1 MATVLRYFN
10 PFHLNRIRKNV
21 KNDGF
26 GRFVMTKIGHR
37 PNIQPYLFWPAQRL
51 LKAMRI
57 AARPLEYVKRKHIA
71 RQITSKELAFSRSA
85 GYRFLDRTMIP
96 NIDEVIGHCRKT
108 VKVWERENVS
118 KRKALVSH
126 ILRDADGVTDLT
138 NHGPIQELAQ
148 HPKIVGAVCEYLGE
162 VPVIG
167 SLTIQISHVN
177 SSEEGFQ
184 KFHIDRVDRRQMKLF
199 IAIDDVT
206 EERGP
211 LHFIP
216 AAESAIM
223 EKKERHFAG
232 RLDDDVVASY
242 AGEKGIISAIMK
254 AGEGLFIDT
263 CTCAHY
269 GSRGNTEPRYLLLF
283 HYISKFSP
291 IKLHTHG
298 EKIKPNASL
307 IPQGGAS
314 IFGGCAYRIQSRT
327 RNNGAANH
335 RT

>member
-1 MATVLRYFN
+1 
-10 PFHLNRIRKNV
+10 
-21 KNDGF
+21 
-26 GRFVMTKIGHR
+26 
-37 PNIQPYLFWPAQRL
+37 
-51 LKAMRI
+51 
-57 AARPLEYVKRKHIA
+57 
-71 RQITSKELAFSRSA
+71 
-85 GYRFLDRTMIP
+85 
-96 NIDEVIGHCRKT
+96 
-108 VKVWERENVS
+108 
-118 KRKALVSH
+118 
-126 ILRDADGVTDLT
+126 
-138 NHGPIQELAQ
+138 
-148 HPKIVGAVCEYLGE
+148 
-162 VPVIG
+162 
-167 SLTIQISHVN
+167 
-177 SSEEGFQ
+177 
-184 KFHIDRVDRRQMKLF
+184 MKLF

-283 HYISKFSP
+283 HYISKLSP
-291 IKLHTHG
+291 IELHMHG

-314 IFGGCAYRIQSRT
+314 
-327 RNNGAANH
+327 NLGAAHIVFNPGRETTVQQITVRNGDQLVTDNSLFPPTMMKIDVEGH
-335 RT
+335 ELEVTRD